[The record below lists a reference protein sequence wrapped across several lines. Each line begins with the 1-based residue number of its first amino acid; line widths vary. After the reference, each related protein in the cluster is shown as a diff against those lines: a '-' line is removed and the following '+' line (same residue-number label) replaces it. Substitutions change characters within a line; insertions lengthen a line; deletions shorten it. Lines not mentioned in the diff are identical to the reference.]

1 MANNRG
7 RASGLGCVHG
17 LCTRLSFEGKRLS
30 KVLKGFIRLL
40 IACVKFVG
48 GYSIGFM
55 YYIVTRVLQ

>member
-1 MANNRG
+1 MWFIYKA
-7 RASGLGCVHG
+7 LMW
-17 LCTRLSFEGKRLS
+17 LS